1 MPRSN
6 RYILPG
12 YAYHVTHRC
21 HNRSFL
27 FRFAKDRNEYR
38 ERLRMALKSFQ
49 VKLLNYSITSN
60 HTHLLLTSSYPE
72 ELSAM
77 MQKLEGE
84 FAEYYNIRKKR
95 RGAFWDGRFHCTMVD
110 RGEYVWNCM
119 KYIDM
124 NMVWA
129 GVVEDPR
136 EWEWCGYAEIV
147 GLRKRYRLLD
157 KTEAM
162 KWVGETSPLA
172 FARNYALAVDEAV
185 ANHELLREPMWT
197 ESIAVGRES
206 FIQTVEERTTRRREF
221 TVSEAKSG
229 CWTVRES
236 SAPYVA
242 FSAPKTSANG
252 SQRTTNMG

>member
-27 FRFAKDRNEYR
+27 FRFAKDRNAYR
-38 ERLRMALKSFQ
+38 ERLRLALKLFQ

-60 HTHLLLTSSYPE
+60 HTHLLLTSSCPE
-72 ELSAM
+72 ALSAM

-84 FAEYYNIRKKR
+84 FAECYNIRKKR

-124 NMVWA
+124 NMVRA
-129 GVVEDPR
+129 GVVAHPQD
-136 EWEWCGYAEIV
+136 WNWCGYAEIV
-147 GLRKRYRLLD
+147 GRRKRYRLLD
-157 KTEAM
+157 LTETM
-162 KWVGETSPLA
+162 KWVGGTCPVA
-172 FARNYALAVDEAV
+172 FAENYASVVDEAV
-185 ANHELLREPMWT
+185 ANHEFRREPMWT

-206 FIQTVEERTTRRREF
+206 FIQTVQESTTRRREF
-221 TVSEAKSG
+221 TISEQRTG
-229 CWTVRES
+229 FWTVKES
-236 SAPYVA
+236 PAPYSS
-242 FSAPKTSANG
+242 FSAPETTSNA
-252 SQRTTNMG
+252 SQGTIDR

>member
-6 RYILPG
+6 RYIIPG
-12 YAYHVTHRC
+12 YVYHVTHRC

-27 FRFAKDRNEYR
+27 LRFAKDRNEYR
-38 ERLRMALKSFQ
+38 ERLRLALKAFD
-49 VKLLNYSITSN
+49 VKLLSYSITSN

-95 RGAFWDGRFHCTMVD
+95 RGAFWDGRFHCSMVD

-124 NMVWA
+124 NMVRA
-129 GVVEDPR
+129 GAVEHPR
-136 EWEWCGYAEIV
+136 DWRWCGYAEIV

-162 KWVGETSPLA
+162 KWVGGTCSA
-172 FARNYALAVDEAV
+172 TFAENYASVVEEAV

-206 FIQTVEERTTRRREF
+206 FIQTVEETTTRRREF
-221 TVSEAKSG
+221 TVSEVRSG
-229 CWTVRES
+229 YWTVRES

-242 FSAPKTSANG
+242 FLAQKTSANG
-252 SQRTTNMG
+252 LSGKTKMG